1 MQQCN
6 IARASTQ
13 SVLCVVLQGRKVV
26 LVGSDKRSGAVRA
39 GIDNLLSHA
48 ADKSGRGG
56 SRQSEAATGATWL
69 PRPSCSLSPPT
80 DSHSAGTT
88 SLTMSPPSSG
98 AGRHIVTR
106 VTRGFVYR
114 QLRRDGHLADV
125 TLMCAGGRQVGGV
138 FRQRQVVMFMRL
150 VD

>member
-48 ADKSGRGG
+48 ADKSGRVG

-69 PRPSCSLSPPT
+69 PRPCSLSPPT

>member
-48 ADKSGRGG
+48 ADKSGRVG
-56 SRQSEAATGATWL
+56 SRQSEAVRAQHGCLAPAPSALRQIRTPLERL
-69 PRPSCSLSPPT
+69 P
-80 DSHSAGTT
+80 
-88 SLTMSPPSSG
+88 
-98 AGRHIVTR
+98 
-106 VTRGFVYR
+106 
-114 QLRRDGHLADV
+114 
-125 TLMCAGGRQVGGV
+125 
-138 FRQRQVVMFMRL
+138 
-150 VD
+150 